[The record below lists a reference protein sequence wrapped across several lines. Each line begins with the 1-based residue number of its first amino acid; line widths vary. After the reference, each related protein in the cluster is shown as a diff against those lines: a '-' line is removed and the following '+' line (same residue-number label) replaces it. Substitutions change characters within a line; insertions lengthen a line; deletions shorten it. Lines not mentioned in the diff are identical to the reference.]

1 LEFPTGYVFLS
12 RRVFGSTLSAPSKAN
27 PKMIDERVRMAR
39 GQIASAAL
47 ASFSQSSGLI
57 LRVAVMDRFVMDAI
71 VASVAKKNAVDRM
84 ELYRQEYGERYAL
97 RLAAFLTPAGDC

>member
-1 LEFPTGYVFLS
+1 MEFPTGYVFLS

-71 VASVAKKNAVDRM
+71 VASVAKRTQWTEWNSTGKSTANAT
-84 ELYRQEYGERYAL
+84 RYVSL
-97 RLAAFLTPAGDC
+97 HF

>member
-1 LEFPTGYVFLS
+1 
-12 RRVFGSTLSAPSKAN
+12 
-27 PKMIDERVRMAR
+27 
-39 GQIASAAL
+39 
-47 ASFSQSSGLI
+47 
-57 LRVAVMDRFVMDAI
+57 MDRFVMDAI